1 MRPPGVE
8 LELACGQKGEADT
21 GRARAKAILTVLL
34 WQVAAIG
41 SIGTPATAAEVLPED
56 LSHPATLDV
65 QPPTLVV
72 QVDALWDRPRIAHI
86 SGRIGRITASR
97 WKAAQ
102 DRGASRKRRRRREP
116 PTPLRPRARG

>member
-72 QVDALWDRPRIAHI
+72 HYF
-86 SGRIGRITASR
+86 
-97 WKAAQ
+97 
-102 DRGASRKRRRRREP
+102 
-116 PTPLRPRARG
+116 PRAKWMRYGTGPGSPTSVAE